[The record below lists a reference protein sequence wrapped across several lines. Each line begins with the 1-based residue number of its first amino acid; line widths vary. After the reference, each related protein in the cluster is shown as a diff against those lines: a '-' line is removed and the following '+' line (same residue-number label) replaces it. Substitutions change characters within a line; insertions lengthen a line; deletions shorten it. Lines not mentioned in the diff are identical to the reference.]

1 MSLGTHNE
9 VEVLPGQVCIINHNV
24 IFISHSLIL
33 YIVEEQKSYKVFINM
48 IYMVVVVS
56 KHFIGTYFPHKE
68 NPKPLGVQVREATVE
83 VVEKAVEVEVEV
95 VVSQYR
101 ANFPCLSFGSVFS
114 DGSRLEASST
124 LNILF

>member
-1 MSLGTHNE
+1 MS
-9 VEVLPGQVCIINHNV
+9 PGQVCIINHNV

-33 YIVEEQKSYKVFINM
+33 YIIEEQKSYKVFINM

-56 KHFIGTYFPHKE
+56 KHIISIYFPHKE

-114 DGSRLEASST
+114 DGIRSDDSST